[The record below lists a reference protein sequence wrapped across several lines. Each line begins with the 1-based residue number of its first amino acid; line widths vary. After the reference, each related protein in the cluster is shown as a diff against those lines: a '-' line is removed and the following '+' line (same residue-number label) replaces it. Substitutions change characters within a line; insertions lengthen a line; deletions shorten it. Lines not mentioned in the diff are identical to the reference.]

1 MCFPCLKTDQFIDF
15 LKHFRFF
22 KFKHILKIWLKIVKN
37 SPNEDSASF
46 LHSYFAPDAKLN
58 INDLIYLLKF
68 DEMKTVGK
76 TKAVLSRKI
85 QLLYCHGGK
94 RILWQKSWFHY
105 ENLWI
110 FWGKVLNF
118 FQCNIPCSYI
128 AFSPFKNFWRKSYL
142 TEVLNFFP
150 KPI

>member
-58 INDLIYLLKF
+58 LNDLIYLLKF

-85 QLLYCHGGK
+85 QLLYCHGAK
-94 RILWQKSWFHY
+94 RILWQKSWFHH

-118 FQCNIPCSYI
+118 SNVTYDVRISHFCHLRTFGI
-128 AFSPFKNFWRKSYL
+128 KSYL